1 MWVIHTLR
9 VTKPLAVILSVA
21 KDLVAH
27 RAKPLAVI
35 LSVAKDLFVQQARPF
50 AALENQSVCAIMG
63 GGFGREH
70 SMGGPFAEPL
80 RVNSKEYE
88 MIIFDENRPSDSPIV
103 ERVWR
108 CHSEGAAPFLSIAA
122 TRCELVVT
130 RLQGK
135 VTMTVRGP
143 ETRATPLGDC
153 PGDGEWLGIL
163 LKLGTFLPILPTRT
177 LVDAEVN
184 LPAVSRKCFWLD
196 GSAWQLPDYDNAD
209 TFVDWLVR
217 KDLLARDP
225 VVDAVLQG
233 HLKDRSLSTIQRR
246 FLRAT
251 GLTQSAARQIE
262 RARYATHLLQQGVS
276 ILDTVLEAG
285 YFDQP
290 HLTRSLK
297 YLIGQTP
304 AQILQKSRPEQMPFL
319 YNTTPFE

>member
-1 MWVIHTLR
+1 
-9 VTKPLAVILSVA
+9 
-21 KDLVAH
+21 
-27 RAKPLAVI
+27 
-35 LSVAKDLFVQQARPF
+35 
-50 AALENQSVCAIMG
+50 MG
-63 GGFGREH
+63 GAL
-70 SMGGPFAEPL
+70 AEPL
-80 RVNSKEYE
+80 RVNSKGYE
-88 MIIFDENRPSDSPIV
+88 MIIFDEDRPSDSPFV

-122 TRCELVVT
+122 SRCELVVT
-130 RLQGK
+130 RLEGK
-135 VTMTVRGP
+135 VTVTMRGP

-184 LPAVSRKCFWLD
+184 LPAVSRKSFWLG

-217 KDLLARDP
+217 KDLLAREP
-225 VVDAVLQG
+225 VVDAALQG

-251 GLTQSAARQIE
+251 GLTQNAARQIE
-262 RARYATHLLQQGVS
+262 RARYATYLLQQGVS
-276 ILDTVLEAG
+276 ILDTVEQAG

>member
-1 MWVIHTLR
+1 
-9 VTKPLAVILSVA
+9 
-21 KDLVAH
+21 
-27 RAKPLAVI
+27 
-35 LSVAKDLFVQQARPF
+35 
-50 AALENQSVCAIMG
+50 MG
-63 GGFGREH
+63 GGFGREY
-70 SMGGPFAEPL
+70 SMGGAFAEQL
-80 RVNSKEYE
+80 RVNSRGCE
-88 MIIFDENRPSDSPIV
+88 MIIFDEDRPSDSPFV

-122 TRCELVVT
+122 SRCELVVS

-163 LKLGTFLPILPTRT
+163 LKLGAFLPLLPTRT

-184 LPAVSRKCFWLD
+184 LPAVSRNSFRLF

-217 KDLLARDP
+217 KSLLAREP
-225 VVDAVLQG
+225 IVDAALQG

-276 ILDTVLEAG
+276 ILDTVEQTG
-285 YFDQP
+285 YFDQS

-319 YNTTPFE
+319 YKTTPFE

>member
-1 MWVIHTLR
+1 MTLPEACSHLKISAFVLSWEAGSAGNTAWAAR
-9 VTKPLAVILSVA
+9 LPNRYASTKAG
-21 KDLVAH
+21 
-27 RAKPLAVI
+27 
-35 LSVAKDLFVQQARPF
+35 
-50 AALENQSVCAIMG
+50 C
-63 GGFGREH
+63 
-70 SMGGPFAEPL
+70 
-80 RVNSKEYE
+80 E
-88 MIIFDENRPSDSPIV
+88 MILFDEDRPSDSPFV

-122 TRCELVVT
+122 SRCELVVS
-130 RLQGK
+130 RLGGK

-163 LKLGTFLPILPTRT
+163 LKLGTFLPFLPTRT

-184 LPAVSRKCFWLD
+184 LPAGSRNSFWLF

-217 KDLLARDP
+217 KGLLARDP
-225 VVDAVLQG
+225 VVDAALQG
-233 HLKDRSLSTIQRR
+233 RLQDRSLSTIQRR

-262 RARYATHLLQQGVS
+262 RARSATHLLQQGAS

-304 AQILQKSRPEQMPFL
+304 SQIREQSRPEQMPFL
-319 YNTTPFE
+319 YKTTPFG